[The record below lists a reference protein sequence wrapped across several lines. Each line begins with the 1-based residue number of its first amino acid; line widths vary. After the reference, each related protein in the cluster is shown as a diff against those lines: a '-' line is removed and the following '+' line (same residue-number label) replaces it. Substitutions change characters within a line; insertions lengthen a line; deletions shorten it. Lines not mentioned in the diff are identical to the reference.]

1 MFFPILLFTY
11 CFLGTVRCLTNPSNH
26 LCVCVFVFRQEE
38 AFENSIHELVNTS
51 ELSVGTALMAELN
64 QK

>member
-11 CFLGTVRCLTNPSNH
+11 CFFGYCPLSNPSNH

>member
-1 MFFPILLFTY
+1 MTKWIS
-11 CFLGTVRCLTNPSNH
+11 GTVCCPNPSNH

-51 ELSVGTALMAELN
+51 ELSVGTVLMAELN